1 MSAPDAA
8 ARLRDRLA
16 RAARLFERAAALSA
30 PGLDDDTA
38 LRREAARLRPR
49 VEALVGRPYGRLPGV
64 RYRRGLGARIAGPWS
79 QYLTFGAPWTRRVR
93 MTPLAVSRPSIPT
106 VLAHEL
112 AHRYGFDESL
122 TTLRGLEVSAR
133 LAEEGD
139 ALHALSAPRE
149 LARLLFGAAMA
160 DALRAG
166 APDAIERF
174 LAEREGEP
182 ALARSR
188 IAWARLARRPGRVDC
203 VTQVY
208 AAAPCEALEAAA
220 AAGRAEA
227 GPIPFPR
234 FPLDSLQALAVTL
247 YTAADA
253 LAGRR
258 RGTVPVAAT
267 LRLWRSAED
276 TWGGPAGARSEK
288 GEKAEIAGYF
298 PRPP

>member
-1 MSAPDAA
+1 VSGADPA
-8 ARLRDRLA
+8 ARLRQRLA
-16 RAARLFERAAALSA
+16 RAERLFARAAALTA

-38 LRREAARLRPR
+38 LRREAARLKPR
-49 VEALVGRPYGRLPGV
+49 VEALVGRPYGRMPGV

-79 QYLTFGAPWTRRVR
+79 QYLTFGVGWTRRVR

-139 ALHALSAPRE
+139 ALHALAAPRE

-166 APDAIERF
+166 EPDAIDRF
-174 LAEREGEP
+174 LAARADDP

-188 IAWARLARRPGRVDC
+188 IAWTRLGRAGRTRIDC

-208 AAAPCEALEAAA
+208 ADAPCAALEAAA
-220 AAGRAEA
+220 AAGDDHA

-234 FPLDSLQALAVTL
+234 FPLDSLQALAVTA

-267 LRLWRSAED
+267 LRLWRLAED
-276 TWGGPAGARSEK
+276 R
-288 GEKAEIAGYF
+288 
-298 PRPP
+298 